1 MGDKYASERYDASL
15 AACSDIELNFDGEY
29 LRMLVGSGDSYHYP
43 AASGISGKYGR
54 FDYSVA
60 AQMGGPGGPIPEGEY
75 WVNPEEIWENA
86 FYKRGSTDSW
96 GDYRLTI
103 HPHTTTVTYKR
114 GGFFIHGGK
123 SFGSIGCIDLAN
135 GINKFVADIRKLVAK
150 RECQIPLT
158 VDYGNDK
165 GRTGA

>member
-1 MGDKYASERYDASL
+1 MGDKYADERYDPAL
-15 AACSDIELNFDGEY
+15 GVCSDIELKFDGKY
-29 LRMLVGSGDSYHYP
+29 LRMLIGNGDSYHYP
-43 AASGISGKYGR
+43 AVSGIPGKYGR

-60 AQMGGPGGPIPEGEY
+60 AQMAGPGGPIPEGEY

-86 FYKRGSTDSW
+86 WYKRGSYDSW

-123 SFGSIGCIDLAN
+123 VFGSIGCIDLAYS
-135 GINKFVADIRKLVAK
+135 INAFVADIRKRVGQ

-158 VDYGNDK
+158 VDYENDK
-165 GRTGA
+165 GHT